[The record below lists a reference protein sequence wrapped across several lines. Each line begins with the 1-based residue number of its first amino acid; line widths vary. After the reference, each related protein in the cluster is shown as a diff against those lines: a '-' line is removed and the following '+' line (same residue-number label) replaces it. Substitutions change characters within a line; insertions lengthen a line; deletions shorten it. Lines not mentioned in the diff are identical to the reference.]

1 MAASRS
7 PTTAT
12 ESNATTASPTKDSS
26 TLQMAALTTDV
37 IVKEEPGQSYSPESN
52 SGEGFLEGMADRLVH
67 VRSQSG
73 RIVPLSKSTEIDLL
87 PVDNAIWDGSVAEIP
102 WYNGSP
108 TLSSN
113 GSPRDSMSSM
123 VLSTYVPQIVP
134 QLSSPQDRALL
145 NHYTSVVSGIL
156 SRRPSTSNPYN
167 HYLLPMAHSNDLVL
181 HCILALSGNHW
192 RKMQP
197 SMANRGLVHQ
207 SKAQQLLAQLL
218 PHVDKVSADIALV
231 SSLLLCMTELFDGSS
246 QGWEVHLNGA
256 KRLLSALRRQHGEV
270 WTGHYKFLLRLSRFL
285 DSAATTSTC
294 RPPVLESE
302 EKEARALQGLIALP
316 EEDDSAVYGIPK
328 ELFHLVDQVNTLAE
342 KRKYRV
348 DAVSEA
354 RFREE
359 AALVE
364 KLINSWSGE
373 HGGVATIA
381 RVKLP
386 SPSLT
391 THEAFVSDDVHQA
404 TTAYEHALR
413 LRLHQVV
420 EGYNFH
426 DTEAQSSVAIILESV
441 QKIRYGSALEACLLF
456 PLVMA
461 GGACRTMEQRVIVQD
476 KLMVMERTCGFGYV
490 YNARQL
496 VERVWR
502 RRDEAGGETTEEGAA
517 VNWAKIRYEEMHGLV
532 VF

>member
-1 MAASRS
+1 
-7 PTTAT
+7 
-12 ESNATTASPTKDSS
+12 
-26 TLQMAALTTDV
+26 
-37 IVKEEPGQSYSPESN
+37 
-52 SGEGFLEGMADRLVH
+52 
-67 VRSQSG
+67 
-73 RIVPLSKSTEIDLL
+73 
-87 PVDNAIWDGSVAEIP
+87 
-102 WYNGSP
+102 
-108 TLSSN
+108 
-113 GSPRDSMSSM
+113 
-123 VLSTYVPQIVP
+123 
-134 QLSSPQDRALL
+134 
-145 NHYTSVVSGIL
+145 
-156 SRRPSTSNPYN
+156 
-167 HYLLPMAHSNDLVL
+167 
-181 HCILALSGNHW
+181 
-192 RKMQP
+192 MQP
-197 SMANRGLVHQ
+197 SMANRGLMHQ

-246 QGWEVHLNGA
+246 QGWQVHLNGA
-256 KRLLSALRRQHGEV
+256 KRLLSALRRQHGKA

-359 AALVE
+359 AAMVE
-364 KLINSWSGE
+364 NMINTWSSE
-373 HGGVATIA
+373 QSSMATA
-381 RVKLP
+381 TDLNSH
-386 SPSLT
+386 SPAST
-391 THEAFVSDDVHQA
+391 ANANYVNNDVHHA
-404 TTAYEHALR
+404 TTAYEYALR
-413 LRLHQVV
+413 LRLYQVV

-426 DTEAQSSVAIILESV
+426 DAEAQSAVAVILDSV
-441 QKIRYGSALEACLLF
+441 QRIRYGSALEACLLF

-502 RRDEAGGETTEEGAA
+502 RRDEAGGETTEEGAV